1 MFFKDG
7 TAKQVMVGEFVAIG
21 ALVLYG
27 GIGPFLDDSADRLAT
42 FAQLSTFMT
51 LHIAF
56 LLLVAWDEIVSLLPG
71 SLLGSCM
78 VILNISVVVYN
89 AFTSV
94 WEAFMGDEEFEL
106 PEMEMDDDGDGGG
119 FSGDGEDSG
128 GGEAWDGGWF
138 SGDGEDSGGGEASVH
153 NDSMHGGD
161 QRSSRLGSS
170 TSSGAGSGGAGS
182 GGAGSGVGEGEGAP
196 EDVLFGELEA

>member
-56 LLLVAWDEIVSLLPG
+56 LLLVALDEIESLLPD

-94 WEAFMGDEEFEL
+94 WEAFMGDEEIEL

-128 GGEAWDGGWF
+128 GGEA
-138 SGDGEDSGGGEASVH
+138 SVH
-153 NDSMHGGD
+153 NDSMHSGD

-182 GGAGSGVGEGEGAP
+182 GGAGSGGAGSGVGEGEGLFDD
-196 EDVLFGELEA
+196 EDD